1 MKKKILNYFS
11 SKAMIGYQQVT
22 VCAEINGCFLLK
34 QKSPTLD
41 YERQSRLL
49 LFLIIFFCFY
59 YIILNF
65 LMNFPTRISEMNK
78 VTQI

>member
-1 MKKKILNYFS
+1 
-11 SKAMIGYQQVT
+11 MIGYQQVT
-22 VCAEINGCFLLK
+22 VCAEIKKNGCFLLK

-41 YERQSRLL
+41 FERQSRLL